1 MDGADVWA
9 KTLVQLMAQTKP
21 KDIWELVPQENL
33 ASGHLDSSGFQYRL
47 RGLSSA
53 GELSPCLLGTS
64 RPVWGPSPG
73 AAASD
78 KQPQATGR
86 GSPRGQPGGR
96 RRERGLCGPRGQLS
110 FDMDAPAPPCLK
122 RRESG
127 VRRLQVGVWG
137 VESPPSGEGLV
148 DQPEGYSAG
157 DTGTQ
162 GRGPRSSAA
171 AHGPPSRGV
180 LVVSPRGAETHAA
193 GTEQQQM
200 GSLYLPANS
209 KATSKGRRFPVNIK
223 APVFHGKGLLLSGAK
238 ATTGFIYQGLG
249 CVSEPDE
256 DGDEGE
262 GEDEGADWGAP
273 SSSTRLV
280 PVGGSPRP
288 MTYIVGLM
296 DNGEGSVTFPSS
308 LTDVLLEDA
317 DAFDL
322 VYGSLTFPF
331 MFAYEGRVAAS
342 SASGPEGK
350 GQVAGGGGPPAEGR
364 ECLPGTDVGG
374 WVPLGEGSV
383 TVPFSV
389 FSIIQSKS
397 SGRKAR
403 GPQGDGLAPQGSS
416 KKRKQPGPRAS
427 RFRPP
432 PPGDEGFCWAE
443 GFCFDPYE
451 EVWIWV
457 SLAVCVLWIMYLCKF
472 SPDRSPWYCFHAA
485 SPQSLDVTLGLVQHK
500 LRRVGDHHLLRKM
513 KAPLGYDPP
522 SHLECSVYTEQGA
535 HTGARFLGS
544 PDGHPGPQASSD
556 LPTPTPLA
564 RAVLTVLGLLDLQ

>member
-47 RGLSSA
+47 RGLSRLQCGRCQWGWASAHVHVLFHLWWDEAGRRGLVKMRVWGQRCRLCPPGGAECRVSLLSVRLFLGKLVRFIERKCYAEGPGSDQGPEVCFGERCEACDLGVCFFQQPPDPAWGPEGRSSGSIKGRFTLYSSGDEAAPATSRQLRTLGRGLLVDRPRGCTPDAIAVPLYAADFIRSPIAEGRDFCGQAEEVVTIPFSLGHRAQGLAGESA
-53 GELSPCLLGTS
+53 G
-64 RPVWGPSPG
+64 R
-73 AAASD
+73 
-78 KQPQATGR
+78 QHIIGR
-86 GSPRGQPGGR
+86 
-96 RRERGLCGPRGQLS
+96 
-110 FDMDAPAPPCLK
+110 
-122 RRESG
+122 
-127 VRRLQVGVWG
+127 
-137 VESPPSGEGLV
+137 
-148 DQPEGYSAG
+148 
-157 DTGTQ
+157 
-162 GRGPRSSAA
+162 
-171 AHGPPSRGV
+171 
-180 LVVSPRGAETHAA
+180 
-193 GTEQQQM
+193 

-342 SASGPEGK
+342 SASGPQGK

-364 ECLPGTDVGG
+364 ERLPGTDVGG

-427 RFRPP
+427 RFRPS

-472 SPDRSPWYCFHAA
+472 SPDRSPW
-485 SPQSLDVTLGLVQHK
+485 V
-500 LRRVGDHHLLRKM
+500 
-513 KAPLGYDPP
+513 
-522 SHLECSVYTEQGA
+522 
-535 HTGARFLGS
+535 
-544 PDGHPGPQASSD
+544 
-556 LPTPTPLA
+556 
-564 RAVLTVLGLLDLQ
+564 

>member
-1 MDGADVWA
+1 MRTGCGVSGAHTSCGVSGA
-9 KTLVQLMAQTKP
+9 RTGCG
-21 KDIWELVPQENL
+21 
-33 ASGHLDSSGFQYRL
+33 ASGVLTGGGLEGAHGLWGLGGVQGRL
-47 RGLSSA
+47 R
-53 GELSPCLLGTS
+53 
-64 RPVWGPSPG
+64 PSPRPP
-73 AAASD
+73 AS
-78 KQPQATGR
+78 
-86 GSPRGQPGGR
+86 
-96 RRERGLCGPRGQLS
+96 LL
-110 FDMDAPAPPCLK
+110 
-122 RRESG
+122 
-127 VRRLQVGVWG
+127 RRLQCGRCQWGWASAHVHVLFHLWWDEAGRRGLVKMRVWG
-137 VESPPSGEGLV
+137 QRCRLCPPGGAECRVSLLSVRLFLGKLVRFIERKCYAEGPGSDQGPEVCFGERCEACDLGVCFFQQPPDPAWGPEGRSSGSIKGRFTLYSSGDEAAPATSRQLRTLGRGLLV
-148 DQPEGYSAG
+148 DRPRGCTPDAIAVPLYAADFIRSPIAEGRDFCGQAEEVVTIPFSLGHRAQGLAGESAG
-157 DTGTQ
+157 RQ
-162 GRGPRSSAA
+162 HIIGR
-171 AHGPPSRGV
+171 
-180 LVVSPRGAETHAA
+180 
-193 GTEQQQM
+193 

-342 SASGPEGK
+342 SASGPQGK

-364 ECLPGTDVGG
+364 ERLLGTDVGG

-416 KKRKQPGPRAS
+416 KKRKQPGPHAS
-427 RFRPP
+427 RFRPS

-472 SPDRSPWYCFHAA
+472 SPDRSPW
-485 SPQSLDVTLGLVQHK
+485 V
-500 LRRVGDHHLLRKM
+500 
-513 KAPLGYDPP
+513 
-522 SHLECSVYTEQGA
+522 
-535 HTGARFLGS
+535 
-544 PDGHPGPQASSD
+544 
-556 LPTPTPLA
+556 
-564 RAVLTVLGLLDLQ
+564 

>member
-1 MDGADVWA
+1 MRTGCGVSGAHTSCGVSGA
-9 KTLVQLMAQTKP
+9 HTSCGVSGARTGCG
-21 KDIWELVPQENL
+21 
-33 ASGHLDSSGFQYRL
+33 ASGVLTGGGLEGAHGLWGLGGVQGRL
-47 RGLSSA
+47 R
-53 GELSPCLLGTS
+53 
-64 RPVWGPSPG
+64 PSPRPP
-73 AAASD
+73 AS
-78 KQPQATGR
+78 
-86 GSPRGQPGGR
+86 
-96 RRERGLCGPRGQLS
+96 LL
-110 FDMDAPAPPCLK
+110 
-122 RRESG
+122 
-127 VRRLQVGVWG
+127 RRLQCGRCQWGWASAHVHVLFHLWWDEAGRRGLVKMRVWG
-137 VESPPSGEGLV
+137 QRCRLCPPGGAECRVSLLSVRLFLGKLVRFIERKCYAEGPGSNQGPEVCFGERCEACDLGVCFFQQPPDPAWGPEGRSSGSIKGRFTLYSSGDEAAPATSRQLRTLGRGLLV
-148 DQPEGYSAG
+148 DRPRGCTPDAIAVPLYAADFIRSPIAEGRDFCGQAEEVVTIPFSLGHRAQGLAGESAG
-157 DTGTQ
+157 RQ
-162 GRGPRSSAA
+162 HIIGR
-171 AHGPPSRGV
+171 
-180 LVVSPRGAETHAA
+180 
-193 GTEQQQM
+193 

-342 SASGPEGK
+342 SASGPQGK

-364 ECLPGTDVGG
+364 ERLPGTDVGG

-416 KKRKQPGPRAS
+416 KKRKQPGPHAS
-427 RFRPP
+427 RFRPS

-472 SPDRSPWYCFHAA
+472 SPDRSPW
-485 SPQSLDVTLGLVQHK
+485 V
-500 LRRVGDHHLLRKM
+500 
-513 KAPLGYDPP
+513 
-522 SHLECSVYTEQGA
+522 
-535 HTGARFLGS
+535 
-544 PDGHPGPQASSD
+544 
-556 LPTPTPLA
+556 
-564 RAVLTVLGLLDLQ
+564 

>member
-33 ASGHLDSSGFQYRL
+33 ASGHLDSSGFQYQL
-47 RGLSSA
+47 RGLSRCGWGASCGVPGDVALSPEGPRQRAWPPGACWGQRMEGVCLGSSGWEAAGAHTRGGLLSVRLFLGKLVRFIERKCYAEGPGSDQGPEVCFGERCEACDLGVCFFQQPPDPAWGPEGRSSGSIKGRFTLYSSGDEAAPAASRQLRTLGRGLLVDRPRGCTPDAIAVPLYAADFIRSPIAEGRDFCSQAEEVVTIPFSLGHRAQGLAGESA
-53 GELSPCLLGTS
+53 G
-64 RPVWGPSPG
+64 R
-73 AAASD
+73 
-78 KQPQATGR
+78 QHIIGR
-86 GSPRGQPGGR
+86 
-96 RRERGLCGPRGQLS
+96 
-110 FDMDAPAPPCLK
+110 
-122 RRESG
+122 
-127 VRRLQVGVWG
+127 
-137 VESPPSGEGLV
+137 
-148 DQPEGYSAG
+148 
-157 DTGTQ
+157 
-162 GRGPRSSAA
+162 
-171 AHGPPSRGV
+171 
-180 LVVSPRGAETHAA
+180 
-193 GTEQQQM
+193 

-209 KATSKGRRFPVNIK
+209 KVTSKGRRFPVNIK

-273 SSSTRLV
+273 YSSTRLV
-280 PVGGSPRP
+280 PVGSSPRP

-364 ECLPGTDVGG
+364 ERLPGTDVGG

-403 GPQGDGLAPQGSS
+403 GPQGDGLAPRGSS

-472 SPDRSPWYCFHAA
+472 SPDRSPW
-485 SPQSLDVTLGLVQHK
+485 V
-500 LRRVGDHHLLRKM
+500 
-513 KAPLGYDPP
+513 
-522 SHLECSVYTEQGA
+522 
-535 HTGARFLGS
+535 
-544 PDGHPGPQASSD
+544 
-556 LPTPTPLA
+556 
-564 RAVLTVLGLLDLQ
+564 